1 VSACALCW
9 CWKIY
14 GDGPYDLF
22 EDNVVTMDRR
32 GDYGYD
38 APYAL
43 VTFAALGAAGLAGA
57 IVAWW
62 NERGHQAAVMGFYGA
77 FFLMNACS
85 FLYTT
90 RRGKFQV
97 WERILDELRF
107 RGDERVLDM
116 GCGRG
121 AVLTAVARRLTSG
134 RVTGIDLWSTHD
146 QSGNA
151 RDVTVRN
158 ASLEGVQ
165 DRIAIQTGDMRAL
178 PFTDGA
184 FDVVV
189 SSLAIHNIRG
199 NAARAQ
205 AVGEAWRVL
214 KPGGRLVIADIRAT
228 ARYARTLHRLDAA
241 GVARRGLGWRFWYG
255 NPFARTTLVTAS
267 KRERS

>member
-1 VSACALCW
+1 M
-9 CWKIY
+9 
-14 GDGPYDLF
+14 
-22 EDNVVTMDRR
+22 ERR

-43 VTFAALGAAGLAGA
+43 VTFAVLGAAGVAGA
-57 IVAWW
+57 IVSWW
-62 NERGHQAAVMGFYGA
+62 NQRGHLAAKMGFYGA
-77 FFLMNACS
+77 FFLTNAFS

-97 WERILDELRF
+97 WDEVLDELHL

-121 AVLTAVARRLTSG
+121 AVLNAVARRLRTG

-146 QSGNA
+146 QSGNS
-151 RDVTVRN
+151 REVTMRN

-165 DRIAIQTGDMRAL
+165 DRIEIETGDMRAL
-178 PFTDGA
+178 PFSDGT

-189 SSLAIHNIRG
+189 SSLAIHNIRS

-205 AVGEAWRVL
+205 AVAEAWRVL
-214 KPGGRLVIADIRAT
+214 KPGGRLAIADIRAT
-228 ARYARTLHRLDAA
+228 ARYARTLSKLGAT
-241 GVARRGLGWRFWYG
+241 GIARRRLGWRFWYG
-255 NPFARTTLVTAS
+255 NPFASTSLVTAS
-267 KRERS
+267 KREGA